1 MLTSFL
7 PVRHVSEFAADV
19 RQSLTKPGQRELP
32 SKYLYDEVGSA
43 LFETICVLPEYGLTR
58 ADARLMEKHAG
69 EIVRRLPSPIKVAE
83 LGSGSGKKTRW
94 ILEALSQRQ
103 RTYYYP
109 IEISPS
115 ALAACAKEL
124 GQIDLVSV
132 VGHEQPYLEGL
143 RTVAEGRG
151 EQDHLLVLFL
161 GSTIGNFDR
170 HAGEEFL
177 KETREILQPGDA
189 LLLGTDLE
197 KSVELQIL
205 AYDDPAGVTAAF
217 NLNLL
222 ARINRELGADFDLCC
237 FRHEARWN
245 NVERR
250 IEMHLRSTRRQT
262 VHVPVASL
270 RFMLNED
277 ETIWTESS
285 HKYKAE
291 EIPQMAERTGFRCD
305 GQWIDRQWPF
315 AQNLLRCPRALPSA
329 DTPKRKPPAKAAD
342 KSESSKALRS
352 DSSTSTSRFLAS
364 SVRPVRAC
372 QPAAKSQK
380 ASMRQTSRVAQVF
393 CVLSAGR
400 QTARI
405 CEP

>member
-1 MLTSFL
+1 
-7 PVRHVSEFAADV
+7 VSEFSADV
-19 RQSLTKPGQRELP
+19 RESLTKPGQRELP

-43 LFETICVLPEYGLTR
+43 LFEAICVLPEYGLTR
-58 ADARLMEKHAG
+58 ADARLLEKYAR
-69 EIVRRLPSPIKVAE
+69 EIVGRLPSPIQVAE

-94 ILEALSQRQ
+94 ILEALSRRQ
-103 RTYYYP
+103 KTYYYP

-143 RTVAEGRG
+143 RTVAKGRG

-170 HAGEEFL
+170 DAGEEFL
-177 KETREILQPGDA
+177 SEMREILQPGDA

-197 KSVELQIL
+197 KDVELQIL

-222 ARINRELGADFDLCC
+222 ARINRELGADFDLSC

-245 NVERR
+245 SAERR
-250 IEMHLRSTRRQT
+250 IEMHLRSTCRQT
-262 VHVPVASL
+262 VHVPAASL
-270 RFMLNED
+270 RFMLDED

-285 HKYKAE
+285 HKYQAE
-291 EIPQMAERTGFRCD
+291 EIPEMAERTGFHCD
-305 GQWIDRQWPF
+305 GQWIDREWPF
-315 AQNLLRCPRALPSA
+315 AQNLLI
-329 DTPKRKPPAKAAD
+329 
-342 KSESSKALRS
+342 
-352 DSSTSTSRFLAS
+352 
-364 SVRPVRAC
+364 
-372 QPAAKSQK
+372 
-380 ASMRQTSRVAQVF
+380 
-393 CVLSAGR
+393 AG
-400 QTARI
+400 
-405 CEP
+405 